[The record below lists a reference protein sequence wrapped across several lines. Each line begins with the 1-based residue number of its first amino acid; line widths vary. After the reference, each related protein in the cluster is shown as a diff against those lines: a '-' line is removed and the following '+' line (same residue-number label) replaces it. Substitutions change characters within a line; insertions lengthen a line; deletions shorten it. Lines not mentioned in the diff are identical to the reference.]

1 VVPAPPELQALMP
14 TLLAGTASAAEET
27 EFGRLWQLR
36 VKRILI
42 DHFDDPELV
51 RLASQP

>member
-1 VVPAPPELQALMP
+1 MSFPEFFAAVPE
-14 TLLAGTASAAEET
+14 TT

-42 DHFDDPELV
+42 NHFDDPELV
-51 RLASQP
+51 TLTQGA

>member
-1 VVPAPPELQALMP
+1 MP
-14 TLLAGTASAAEET
+14 TILAGAANAEERA
-27 EFGRLWQLR
+27 EFARLWQLR

-51 RLASQP
+51 VCRTETVAA